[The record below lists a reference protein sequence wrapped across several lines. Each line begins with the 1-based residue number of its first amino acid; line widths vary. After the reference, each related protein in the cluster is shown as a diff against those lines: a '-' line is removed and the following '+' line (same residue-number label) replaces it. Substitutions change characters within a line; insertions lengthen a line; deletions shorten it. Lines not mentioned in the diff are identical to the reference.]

1 MKTCAFT
8 GHRPQHLLFGMNE
21 NDDRCVKLK
30 EALKEQIINLIE
42 AEDVTHFITGMAL
55 GVDLYA
61 AEIVLD
67 LKARYPNITLESA
80 IPCETQAVKWS
91 MAQRERYYD
100 IAAQCDK
107 ETMLQSHYS
116 PDCIRLTSTQN
127 LRLSTHTAIS
137 AKFVRDLNTLP
148 SINFAPLQL
157 GVRLSLV
164 FPMPLPPEVANGM
177 MVLKSGV
184 SIKAGGNRE
193 SLFASEKSI
202 CYPAI
207 IWMMNHPH
215 CSA

>member
-8 GHRPQHLLFGMNE
+8 GHRPQHLPFGMNE

-116 PDCIRLTSTQN
+116 PDCMDKRNRYMVDHADFIIAVWDGRPSGTGKTV
-127 LRLSTHTAIS
+127 TYA
-137 AKFVRDLNTLP
+137 RD
-148 SINFAPLQL
+148 
-157 GVRLSLV
+157 R
-164 FPMPLPPEVANGM
+164 NG
-177 MVLKSGV
+177 
-184 SIKAGGNRE
+184 
-193 SLFASEKSI
+193 KSI
-202 CYPAI
+202 IVIDPVTLAI
-207 IWMMNHPH
+207 ERL
-215 CSA
+215 

>member
-8 GHRPQHLLFGMNE
+8 GHRPQHLPFGMNE
-21 NDDRCVKLK
+21 NDERCVKLK
-30 EALKEQIINLIE
+30 EELKEQIINLIE

-67 LKARYPNITLESA
+67 LKARYPSITLESA

-116 PDCIRLTSTQN
+116 PDCMDKRNRYMVDHADFIIAVWDGRSSGTGKTVQYALFDCLARIFYFTKLRGSTMSRP
-127 LRLSTHTAIS
+127 LLCVSLSFHHYPS
-137 AKFVRDLNTLP
+137 NSNTLYCTKRGY
-148 SINFAPLQL
+148 AD
-157 GVRLSLV
+157 
-164 FPMPLPPEVANGM
+164 
-177 MVLKSGV
+177 
-184 SIKAGGNRE
+184 
-193 SLFASEKSI
+193 
-202 CYPAI
+202 
-207 IWMMNHPH
+207 
-215 CSA
+215 